1 MNSMNESL
9 LSLTW
14 EDLRQWAGSTIMGRG
29 KTYIKNVSDL
39 ARTESGGLI
48 AWVAGTEDYATNV
61 EADEDGELDWFC
73 SCPYDLGALQTC
85 RGRCPGRLGTG
96 KSREE
101 APSGG

>member
-1 MNSMNESL
+1 MNESL

-73 SCPYDLGALQTC
+73 SCPYD
-85 RGRCPGRLGTG
+85 
-96 KSREE
+96 
-101 APSGG
+101 